1 MQYQLGETL
10 RVLRSRDGKTQEELA
25 KALGVTAQAVSRWE
39 TGSCYPDTEL
49 LPAIANL
56 FGVSIDE
63 LFGYRNDRDKKVDA
77 ILRQADGFSIKSR
90 GDGE

>member
-39 TGSCYPDTEL
+39 TGGP
-49 LPAIANL
+49 
-56 FGVSIDE
+56 
-63 LFGYRNDRDKKVDA
+63 
-77 ILRQADGFSIKSR
+77 SIKATV
-90 GDGE
+90 G

>member
-10 RVLRSRDGKTQEELA
+10 RALRSRDGKTQEELA

-49 LPAIANL
+49 LPACQP
-56 FGVSIDE
+56 V
-63 LFGYRNDRDKKVDA
+63 RRVD
-77 ILRQADGFSIKSR
+77 
-90 GDGE
+90 